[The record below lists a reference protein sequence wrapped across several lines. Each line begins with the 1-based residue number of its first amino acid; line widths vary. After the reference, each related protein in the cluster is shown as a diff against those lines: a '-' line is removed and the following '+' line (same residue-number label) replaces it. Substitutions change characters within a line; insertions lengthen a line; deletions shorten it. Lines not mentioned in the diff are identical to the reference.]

1 MPLVNDIDCLL
12 IYQKFITLPKEK
24 FWNIKL
30 LVAYVK
36 DKSFLSLF
44 RHYLKGFIEET
55 IR

>member
-1 MPLVNDIDCLL
+1 MTLITL
-12 IYQKFITLPKEK
+12 IYKKFNFLTKKK

-30 LVAYVK
+30 LVAYVE

-44 RHYLKGFIEET
+44 RHHLKGFIEET